1 MIQHIKSSERYHADH
16 GWLSTWHHFSFND
29 YFDPN
34 NVSFGA
40 LRVFTCS
47 FGLTIPAVLDS
58 LRKS

>member
-29 YFDPN
+29 YFDPD

-40 LRVFTCS
+40 LRVFNEQ
-47 FGLTIPAVLDS
+47 LWIDDS
-58 LRKS
+58 RRP